1 MGRDSKL
8 KNTIKLYN
16 KYFDSFFNN
25 NKRLQNTMITPKDLE
40 QITNYLVKSLS
51 GYEVIPANWGWH
63 IHKGDTYCGKLEYQR
78 AKGWQGKALSYLPSE
93 IRKQLKNLAN

>member
-1 MGRDSKL
+1 MGIGSKL
-8 KNTIKLYN
+8 KNNMKLYN
-16 KYFDSFFNN
+16 KCFDSFLKN

-63 IHKGDTYCGKLEYQR
+63 IHQGDTYCGKLEYQR
-78 AKGWQGKALSYLPSE
+78 SKGWQGKALSYLPSE
-93 IRKQLKNLAN
+93 IRKQLKKLA